1 MDDTNKSGRE
11 RRVTAVF
18 PREPPI
24 QTLKRGDIGES
35 SAGAAGEAAGVQVLA
50 TAHTAG
56 VSPAQVAETPL
67 LMV

>member
-1 MDDTNKSGRE
+1 M
-11 RRVTAVF
+11 
-18 PREPPI
+18 

-56 VSPAQVAETPL
+56 ASPAQVAETPL